1 MTAKWG
7 SCVILAFLLA
17 LSAGCRTPQPK
28 LKPEKIELTEKLND
42 PPREARFETTGYP
55 KEAFAAPDDPGKR
68 AMDSK
73 MPGTMSGAR
82 GPTSAGGMGAAG
94 R

>member
-1 MTAKWG
+1 MSAKWG
-7 SCVILAFLLA
+7 SCVVLAVLLA

-28 LKPEKIELTEKLND
+28 LKPEKIEDNKLVD

-55 KEAFAAPDDPGKR
+55 KQAFDSPVDSGKA

-73 MPGTMSGAR
+73 LPGNSPGMQR
-82 GPTSAGGMGAAG
+82 GPTSGGLGGA